1 MNSWLIA
8 KLLACKAFAAR
19 VPDRLGGGRCRM
31 PHSREGMTQPPRQV
45 IRFSTFEL
53 ALDSGELRKA
63 GMRIALQEH
72 SRRVLLRLLE
82 RPGVLVTRDELRASL
97 WPSDTFV
104 DFEHGLN
111 TAIKRLRDAL
121 GDSADTP
128 RFIETLP
135 RRGYRFIGA
144 VESDPQE
151 ASGADQRKGLR
162 PASGRWMPMAIG
174 VALLASTAVLIVAVV
189 SGRPPASSATAS
201 THLNVVL
208 TPAEQLLTGD
218 PRERRRPSR
227 TAIALSPDGRL
238 LAFSGRRGDQRY
250 LYLRPLDKGDAIE
263 VKGSEG
269 AGSPFFSPDGAW
281 IGFWADGKIKK
292 VHADGGPIMD
302 VCATSP
308 TGSDQRASS
317 DPSVSGEIA
326 GASWG
331 SDDTIVFALPL
342 GGLWQ
347 VAARGG
353 VPAPLT
359 TLGTDE
365 ISHRLPHMLPGA
377 QGVLFTVVRSTFNWE
392 NASTDVRVTATGERK
407 ELVPKAVDAR
417 YLESGHLV
425 YARDG
430 VLLARSFD
438 AARFEVSGSP
448 VAVLDNIMHAIR
460 AVSSTLDTGAAQVAI
475 SRTGTLAYARGGP
488 YPALKRRLV
497 WVDAQGRESPVGA
510 PEDAYLAPRLSPDG
524 RRIAVFLHP
533 SQDQDVW
540 VHEPPD
546 GPSLKMTFGGEN
558 GFPIW
563 TPDGSRLTF
572 LRALRGPGH
581 LHWVPSTGGQHEPE
595 LLQSAEQPRVP
606 ADWTPDG
613 NTLVF
618 VQEVV
623 DKPYDIWALTRNGTT
638 WRATPVVRSPFSDSE
653 PTLSPDGR
661 WLAYVSDESG
671 QPQVYV
677 QPFPGPGTRHP
688 ISTNGGREPLWARD
702 GRTLYYLLPT
712 PPTIDGTTVM
722 AAPVTSG
729 TRLTWGKP
737 KPLFQTRYGGT
748 TPVRGYDI
756 ATDGRFLMALT
767 EPVTITTATHID
779 IIQNWSTDLLQ
790 KVPSRPPR

>member
-1 MNSWLIA
+1 MDSDA
-8 KLLACKAFAAR
+8 SG
-19 VPDRLGGGRCRM
+19 VESP
-31 PHSREGMTQPPRQV
+31 REQPGAPMSQPSPQI

-53 ALDSGELRKA
+53 ALDTGELRKA

-82 RPGVLVTRDELRASL
+82 RPGALVTREELRTSL
-97 WPSDTFV
+97 WQSDTFV

-144 VESDPQE
+144 IESDPQA
-151 ASGADQRKGLR
+151 ASAGEQQHTSRTSR
-162 PASGRWMPMAIG
+162 IRWMPIG
-174 VALLASTAVLIVAVV
+174 LGIALLASTVVLITIAVQT
-189 SGRPPASSATAS
+189 RRPASSDHVM

-218 PRERRRPSR
+218 PRERKRPSR
-227 TAIALSPDGRL
+227 TSIALSPDGRL
-238 LAFSGRRGDQRY
+238 LAFSGRRGDQRH
-250 LYLRPLDKGDAIE
+250 LYLRPLDKGDAIK
-263 VKGSEG
+263 VKGTEG
-269 AGSPFFSPDGAW
+269 AGSPFFSPDGGW

-292 VHADGGPIMD
+292 VRADGGPIMD

-308 TGSDQRASS
+308 TAGDQPAES
-317 DPSVSGEIA
+317 DPGTSVEIV

-331 SDDTIVFALPL
+331 SDDTIVFALPF

-347 VAARGG
+347 VTARGG
-353 VPAPLT
+353 VPARLT
-359 TLGTDE
+359 TMGADE
-365 ISHRLPHMLPGA
+365 ISHRLPHVLPGGH
-377 QGVLFTVVRSTFNWE
+377 GVLFTVVRRAFYWDDV
-392 NASTDVRVTATGERK
+392 STDVHVTATGERK
-407 ELVPKAVDAR
+407 QLVLRAVDAR
-417 YLESGHLV
+417 YLDSGHLV

-430 VLLARSFD
+430 VLLAQPFD
-438 AARFEVSGSP
+438 PTRFEVSGSP
-448 VAVLDNIMHAIR
+448 VAVLDNVMHAIQ
-460 AVSSTLDTGAAQVAI
+460 APSSTLDTGAAQVAI

-510 PEDAYLAPRLSPDG
+510 PEDAYLAARLSPDG
-524 RRIAVFLHP
+524 KRIAVMLHH
-533 SQDQDVW
+533 DVQ
-540 VHEPPD
+540 VLEPPD
-546 GPSLKMTFGGEN
+546 GPSLRVTFGGQN

-563 TPDGSRLTF
+563 TPDGSRLTIM
-572 LRALRGPGH
+572 RALRGPAH

-595 LLQSAEQPRVP
+595 ILEESAEQTRVP

-618 VQEVV
+618 LQDFT
-623 DKPYDIWALTRNGTT
+623 DKPFDIWALTREGTT
-638 WRATPVVRSPFSDSE
+638 WRATPVVRSRFSDVE
-653 PTLSPDGR
+653 PALSPDGR

-677 QPFPGPGTRHP
+677 QPFPGPGTRHQ
-688 ISTNGGREPLWARD
+688 ISPNGGREPLWARD
-702 GRTLYYLLPT
+702 GRTLYYLVSS
-712 PPTIDGTTVM
+712 PPAADGHTVM
-722 AAPVTSG
+722 AVPVTSG
-729 TRLTWGKP
+729 MRFTSGKP

-756 ATDGRFLMALT
+756 AKDGRFLMVIN
-767 EPVTITTATHID
+767 EPVTMTAATHLD

-790 KVPSRPPR
+790 KVPSRARR